1 MTRVAGCCLTAD
13 SHSPSLSLQRG
24 SDALSALPQFPINDK
39 FVLNQD
45 EAWYTLSIELQTP
58 IDMVVLQ
65 VSTRT
70 PHNAECNPLPSLP
83 PSLAERCSCRLTRGG
98 QELGSG
104 QPLAS
109 RPRGVRSEQLA
120 MLDSL

>member
-1 MTRVAGCCLTAD
+1 MTRVAGCYLTAD
-13 SHSPSLSLQRG
+13 SHSPSLSLQKG
-24 SDALSALPQFPINDK
+24 SDALSALPQFLINDK

-70 PHNAECNPLPSLP
+70 PHNALCNPLPSLSP
-83 PSLAERCSCRLTRGG
+83 W
-98 QELGSG
+98 
-104 QPLAS
+104 
-109 RPRGVRSEQLA
+109 
-120 MLDSL
+120 